1 MAHRRVNGEGTIY
14 QRKDGRYEAAVYMPT
29 ASGTRKRV
37 RFCTRTWEEAHEKL
51 VAAKAAGQ
59 QGIPIADR
67 SWKLGDYL
75 DYWLE
80 HAVQVKRRPLTY
92 RRNESITRLYLKPG
106 MGKHALSALTVKS
119 VQEFVDQLYSDGRSV
134 ASIHQIRKV
143 LSAALT
149 YAMRQELVMRNVA
162 RLVELP
168 SYQPHEALHWTAEEA
183 KRFLAAARTD
193 PLYPAFTLLVLY
205 GLRRGEVLGLRWC
218 DVDFGQDVL
227 RVRQQVQRVGGRL
240 HQVPLKTKTSKR
252 DEPLL
257 ATARQVLLV
266 QQAKQS
272 ADRTDAGSAWHGTG
286 EDDELVFT
294 TSSGLP
300 VESHNLAR
308 SFFRICE
315 RQGLRRIT
323 IHGLRHTNATAQKNL
338 HVHSRDIQAILGHGD
353 IRTTGIYEHVELDSK
368 RGALEKV
375 EQHFF
380 ELTAVDTRERCRQ
393 LLPSNHKLLSSLHRL
408 TLVAPPRL
416 ELGTQGSSGLCST
429 N

>member
-1 MAHRRVNGEGTIY
+1 MMHRRVNGEGTIY
-14 QRKDGRYEAAVYMPT
+14 RRKDGRYEAAVYVST
-29 ASGTRKRV
+29 ASGVRKRM

-51 VAAKAAGQ
+51 VAAKAEGQ
-59 QGIPIADR
+59 RGVLVPDR
-67 SWKLGDYL
+67 SWKVDAYL

-80 HAVQVKRRPLTY
+80 HGVQVKRRPLTY
-92 RRNESITRLYLKPG
+92 RRNESIVRLYLKPG
-106 MGKHALSALTVKS
+106 MGKHTLRSLTVKN
-119 VQEFVDQLYSDGRSV
+119 VQEFLDQLYADGRSA

-149 YAMRQELVMRNVA
+149 YAMRQELVIRNVA

-168 SYQPHEALHWTAEEA
+168 SYQPHEAPHWTAEEA
-183 KRFLAAARTD
+183 KQFLAAAQGD
-193 PLYPAFTLLVLY
+193 PLYPTFALLVLY

-218 DVDFGQDVL
+218 DVDFDQGVL
-227 RVRQQVQRVGGRL
+227 RVRQQVQRVGGLLR
-240 HQVPLKTKTSKR
+240 QVPLKTLTSER

-257 ATARQVLLV
+257 ATAREVLLTQRV
-266 QQAKQS
+266 KQAS
-272 ADRTDAGSAWHGTG
+272 DRTNAGTDWQGTG
-286 EDDELVFT
+286 TDQELVFT
-294 TSSGLP
+294 TRSGLP

-315 RQGLRRIT
+315 RHGLRRIT
-323 IHGLRHTNATAQKNL
+323 IHGLRHTNATTQKNL
-338 HVHSRDIQAILGHGD
+338 NVHSRDIQAILGHGD

-375 EQHFF
+375 EQHLF
-380 ELTAVDTRERCRQ
+380 ELTAVGNRGRSQQ
-393 LLPSNHKLLSSLHRL
+393 LLPSNRKLLSSLHRL